1 MKAQSVIINLG
12 LGVFG
17 SLLLGTI
24 SPHGSINSGKVL
36 AQTAS
41 CPLSDPN
48 IVVTFLNSE
57 CKKVTLTTDQVFY
70 RYYGNSVSKYGRYL
84 TSDQFAKTSEAI
96 KGLALNQAWGNP
108 ANKRAK
114 VTLPAGT
121 IIYQGIAAPQTPSD
135 CYPGGAQ
142 QTFIENSKDPQIK
155 WEEDGEITIDPFC
168 CSVPK

>member
-1 MKAQSVIINLG
+1 MKAQSVIINLS

-17 SLLLGTI
+17 SLLLGNI
-24 SPHGSINSGKVL
+24 GPNGNVYSGKVL

-84 TSDQFAKTSEAI
+84 TTDNFSTTSTAI
-96 KGLALNQAWGNP
+96 RGLALNQAWGNP
-108 ANKRAK
+108 ANKRVK

-121 IIYQGIAAPQTPSD
+121 VIYQGSAAPQTPSD
-135 CYPGGAQ
+135 CYPGGGQ
-142 QTFIENSKDPQIK
+142 QTFIEDSRDPKIK
-155 WEEDGEITIDPFC
+155 WEDDGEITIDPFC
-168 CSVPK
+168 CPSQK